1 MVSVAFLGKG
11 IRLDGISQVAG
22 LGMLL
27 LSFAT
32 VAGMPAVAWFL
43 AQPVAAPL
51 PWLVLLI
58 CCVSAGI
65 LLLIGQRWGAD
76 YSARLADMLARVP
89 SVIWWPLMVG
99 LGLRWMVLVFL
110 NPLPASDGATYL
122 HLAAQLVTEGRYGD
136 PGSRATWPPGF
147 PLLLAPWISIG
158 VPQKWIFAIF
168 NGLMFIAMLL
178 GVRTLL
184 RFLGR
189 SQMQGAVSWGISVWP
204 TLVLCSALP
213 EKELVVAAALV
224 WMIFGLLK
232 GNLGSR
238 GWILISG
245 ALMGVSILVQPS
257 MQLLP
262 AFIAV
267 GAFVNGVDI
276 NKFIKNGFLFLLAM
290 GFMITPWTIR
300 NLNVFGEPLLVS
312 SNGGDVLYRAN
323 NELATGVYI
332 EKGQIDL
339 RDMPELD
346 RGREGQRLAKEWA
359 LAHPQDF
366 VQLSASKIM
375 HFMGDDAYGVYAVF
389 KRGGVGL
396 ERNAYLF
403 VRQVSAMPWLIIWV
417 CMSIWLVGRRSGKG
431 IGLDPGQ
438 ALVMAPILYLS
449 IIHSIFESGPKY
461 HMPWCLWFWW

>member
-1 MVSVAFLGKG
+1 MDFCDIQRAHVHRHVAWRPYPPAFPWSKPDAGGGELGYLGLAHPGALLGTAGKG
-11 IRLDGISQVAG
+11 TGRCCCPCLD
-22 LGMLL
+22 
-27 LSFAT
+27 
-32 VAGMPAVAWFL
+32 
-43 AQPVAAPL
+43 
-51 PWLVLLI
+51 
-58 CCVSAGI
+58 
-65 LLLIGQRWGAD
+65 D
-76 YSARLADMLARVP
+76 
-89 SVIWWPLMVG
+89 
-99 LGLRWMVLVFL
+99 
-110 NPLPASDGATYL
+110 
-122 HLAAQLVTEGRYGD
+122 
-136 PGSRATWPPGF
+136 
-147 PLLLAPWISIG
+147 
-158 VPQKWIFAIF
+158 
-168 NGLMFIAMLL
+168 
-178 GVRTLL
+178 
-184 RFLGR
+184 
-189 SQMQGAVSWGISVWP
+189 
-204 TLVLCSALP
+204 
-213 EKELVVAAALV
+213 
-224 WMIFGLLK
+224 FGLLK

-461 HMPWCLWFWW
+461 HMPLVPLVLVVAATLAAYNQTSRS